1 MNTITVFG
9 ATGHIGSATV
19 RRLGESGATVRAV
32 VWRTPADTRIEG
44 AAAVVRADLLDPQA
58 IAAAVEG
65 CDSVQVIFP
74 LSPVAEDPDGV
85 TAALAESLVQGLSA
99 FPSLPILVISD
110 YGAQTPSG
118 TGIPALFHQI
128 EVRLSELPNPLTFVR
143 SAEHMHNW
151 ARQVPVA
158 LKTGTL
164 ASPHQPLDRPLP
176 MVHAADVGAITAD
189 ILLSAPPQA
198 GSRRVVHVE
207 GPRRYTARE
216 VADALA
222 AATGTDITT
231 LELPREEWEPT
242 VTAAGAAPAFAKLNA
257 EFFDAHNKGLVEPPA
272 GADVR
277 RGSTSLND
285 ALVFAI
291 KNSGA
296 GR

>member
-1 MNTITVFG
+1 MMCLCLPYKHEYHHDFRSH
-9 ATGHIGSATV
+9 GHIGSATV
-19 RRLGESGATVRAV
+19 RRLGETGATVRAV

-74 LSPVAEDPDGV
+74 LSPVAKDPDGV
-85 TAALAESLVQGLSA
+85 TAAFAESLVQGLSA
-99 FPSLPILVISD
+99 FPSLPVLVISD

-151 ARQVPVA
+151 ARQVGG

-222 AATGTDITT
+222 AATGTDIT
-231 LELPREEWEPT
+231 PWSSR
-242 VTAAGAAPAFAKLNA
+242 ARSGN
-257 EFFDAHNKGLVEPPA
+257 PP
-272 GADVR
+272 
-277 RGSTSLND
+277 
-285 ALVFAI
+285 
-291 KNSGA
+291 
-296 GR
+296 